1 MERLGKDR
9 NPYRAGFLQF
19 VGVAES
25 REEAMRLYKE
35 PAEYFYGRC
44 LHVDS
49 RYVNPPGYNSEATQR
64 AKITSQVALASQR
77 AATFG
82 GGVSWEEILD
92 KGFVIIG
99 SPDEV
104 AEQLKEVATDLN
116 VGHLMML
123 LQFGNMGRELS
134 SYNTRLFAEK
144 VMPQLRGLFDDRWQD
159 RWWPK
164 PLPKPAR
171 VVPQPPA
178 REAAE

>member
-1 MERLGKDR
+1 MK
-9 NPYRAGFLQF
+9 
-19 VGVAES
+19 
-25 REEAMRLYKE
+25 LYKE

-44 LHVDS
+44 LHVDP
-49 RYVNPPGYNSEATQR
+49 RYAMPPGYSSEATQR
-64 AKITSQVALASQR
+64 ARITSQVTLAAQR
-77 AATFG
+77 SATMTG
-82 GGVSWEEILD
+82 GATWEEILD

-104 AEQLKEVATDLN
+104 AAQLKEVAGDLN

-123 LQFGNMGRELS
+123 LQFGNMNRDLAG
-134 SYNTRLFAEK
+134 YNTRLFAER
-144 VMPQLRGLFDDRWQD
+144 VMPQLRGLFDDRWED

-171 VVPQPPA
+171 ATPHPLQA